1 MLIYDI
7 YVFVDSKFVATN
19 WKEKKKE
26 EKTLTWKRGIKGNQG
41 KGERQTKEMKEAN

>member
-19 WKEKKKE
+19 WKDA
-26 EKTLTWKRGIKGNQG
+26 THGYGILLGI
-41 KGERQTKEMKEAN
+41 TSL